1 MDQLSSQSIGSSE
14 EAVLGT
20 RSPSSSSSPQE
31 YITTA
36 AGPDPQTLPIDD
48 HLLHSHFA
56 HTRSADGVS

>member
-1 MDQLSSQSIGSSE
+1 MDQLSSQSIRSSE

-20 RSPSSSSSPQE
+20 RSPSSSPRE

-36 AGPDPQTLPIDD
+36 AGLDPQTLPIDD